1 MTSPGLSRRDREG
14 FGVGVRD
21 TRVDIPSGNHLVVH
35 VLQLLLGGLE
45 GIWWWIELVGLE
57 GLVGK
62 TDFEWLIIF
71 LYAAP
76 LASIASSHGA
86 IASSGSNPKVPRTE

>member
-1 MTSPGLSRRDREG
+1 MTSPGLSRRYSEG
-14 FGVGVRD
+14 FGVNVRNI
-21 TRVDIPSGNHLVVH
+21 RVDIPSGNHLVVH

-62 TDFEWLIIF
+62 TDLEWLIIF

-76 LASIASSHGA
+76 LASIASSYGPNV
-86 IASSGSNPKVPRTE
+86 SSRSNPKVPRAE